1 MIEIRQTDD
10 QDFEAIWEIFH
21 EVVSRGDTYAF
32 DPNTNKMEAHKIWLE
47 TPTATYIATKN
58 DQIVGTYYIKPNFA
72 GPGSH
77 VCNAGFMVHPSARGK
92 GVGKAMG
99 QHALT
104 AAKTLGFLAMQF
116 NMVVST
122 NTVAVNLWKSLGF
135 SIIGTIPKAFN
146 HKKLGFVDAF
156 VMYQWLE

>member
-1 MIEIRQTDD
+1 MIEIRQADD

-47 TPTATYIATKN
+47 TPTATYIATEN

-104 AAKTLGFLAMQF
+104 AAKTLGFSAMQF
-116 NMVVST
+116 NMVVNT

-135 SIIGTIPKAFN
+135 SIVGTIPKAFN
-146 HKKLGFVDAF
+146 HKELGFVDAF